1 MIVDRK
7 NLKSKI
13 GRLQAFDCDVS
24 DRQNDEMMQLVT
36 LVSKNDSKVIT
47 ELIEEGDRQLG
58 ENNLLNEAWQQ
69 DVVERL
75 KFDSDQQKTG

>member
-1 MIVDRK
+1 M
-7 NLKSKI
+7 
-13 GRLQAFDCDVS
+13 
-24 DRQNDEMMQLVT
+24 
-36 LVSKNDSKVIT
+36 SKNDSKVIT